1 MRVGLCAEAPM
12 LSRQNAVSIVKRVAS
27 SDTLKCEEGSQEASE
42 RECSVGEKNEIIVLE
57 LTVL

>member
-1 MRVGLCAEAPM
+1 M